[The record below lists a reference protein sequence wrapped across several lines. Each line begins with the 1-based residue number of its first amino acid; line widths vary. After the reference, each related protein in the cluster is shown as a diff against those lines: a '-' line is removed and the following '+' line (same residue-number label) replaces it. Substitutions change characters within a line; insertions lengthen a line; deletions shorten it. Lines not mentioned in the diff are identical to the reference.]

1 MQRNCKILQTEDE
14 KDRASGLDN
23 PQTRGAALGSLKADW
38 NETNKKKKQRM
49 TLYTQISNSLQNNFE
64 TVW

>member
-38 NETNKKKKQRM
+38 NETNKQKKAKNDS
-49 TLYTQISNSLQNNFE
+49 LYTNKQQSSEPF
-64 TVW
+64 